1 MYTKAIGT
9 RCVAGN
15 VEIFIEPTRRLGND
29 ATIRQE
35 RLGLGRAQWMYDDY
49 EEALKGKLTL
59 W

>member
-1 MYTKAIGT
+1 
-9 RCVAGN
+9 VAGN